1 MTDTGPLN
9 AIRRWRA
16 RLAASRQSLV
26 ERLVLAAVGW
36 CLALLIIA
44 GAALTG
50 AFNHAAVARL
60 DQSLSEDADDLYAG
74 AAIGPSGEVFAPAL
88 TDVRAT
94 RAYSGK
100 YWELAEMGADGALHS
115 LARSRSMFDAEDLPA
130 RPGILKALRN
140 KPGGRVSYDG
150 DGPDHQSLR
159 IFAMQRILSGRATPV
174 VFMTAEDRG
183 PIDQNARNF
192 ALTAAA
198 ALLALGVGLVLAVV
212 LQVRFGLAPL
222 FAMRRDLAD
231 VREGRAEGL
240 KGAYPTELEPLANE
254 LNALLKQN
262 RDVVE
267 RQRTHVGNLAHALKT
282 PIAALLMEADA
293 QPGPFADLVQR
304 QVGAMRGHVD
314 HHLRRARAAARTS
327 TLGERTS
334 VAPLIEELSRL
345 MEKVYRT
352 KDLDVD
358 AGDGALIFAG
368 ERQDLLEMV
377 GNLFENACKWSR
389 STVKVSV
396 DLLPDRMFAV
406 IVEDDGPGLPPEKR
420 ADALRRGERLDE
432 SAPGSG
438 LGLAIVDDLARAY
451 SGSVQL
457 SDSALGGLKVT
468 LELPRTD
475 F

>member
-1 MTDTGPLN
+1 VTETGAPRT
-9 AIRRWRA
+9 APRWRE
-16 RLAASRQSLV
+16 RLAASRRSLV

-74 AAIGPSGEVFAPAL
+74 AAVGPSGEVFAPAL

-100 YWELAEMGADGALHS
+100 YWELAELGEDGALHS

-130 RPGILKALRN
+130 RPGVLKALRN

-150 DGPDHQSLR
+150 EGPDHQSLR
-159 IFAMQRILSGRATPV
+159 IFAMQRILSGRAKPV
-174 VFMTAEDRG
+174 VFMTAEDRA
-183 PIDQNARNF
+183 PIDRDARTF

-198 ALLALGVGLVLAVV
+198 ALLALGAGLVLAVV

-231 VREGRAEGL
+231 VREGRAESLTGV
-240 KGAYPTELEPLANE
+240 YPTELEPLANE
-254 LNALLKQN
+254 LNALLQQN

-282 PIAALLMEADA
+282 PIAALLMEAEA
-293 QPGPFADLVQR
+293 QPGPFADLIQR
-304 QVGAMRGHVD
+304 QVGAMRGHID

-327 TLGERTS
+327 SLGERTA
-334 VAPLIEELSRL
+334 VAPVIEELSRL
-345 MEKVYRT
+345 LEKVYRT

-358 AGDGALIFAG
+358 PGDGALHFAG
-368 ERQDLLEMV
+368 ERQDLLEMI

-389 STVKVSV
+389 TSV
-396 DLLPDRMFAV
+396 RVGLEVRPDRRFAV
-406 IVEDDGPGLPPEKR
+406 TIEDDGPGLPPDRR
-420 ADALRRGERLDE
+420 ADVLRRGERLDE

-438 LGLAIVDDLARAY
+438 LGLAIVNDLAGAY
-451 SGSVQL
+451 GGQL
-457 SDSALGGLKVT
+457 SLEDSALGGLKAT

-475 F
+475 A